1 VGPVSHVSDDCTVQ
15 STAEEPLPSPAGSSH
30 RRARLELWIIPH
42 TPAMDATEE
51 RLSNAL
57 LVVIGGARPV
67 VSSALV
73 LAYLGCYFQVMEHE
87 VRVVQFIAIRMIS
100 C

>member
-1 VGPVSHVSDDCTVQ
+1 
-15 STAEEPLPSPAGSSH
+15 
-30 RRARLELWIIPH
+30 
-42 TPAMDATEE
+42 MDAAEE